1 MAEKIQ
7 QYREKITSYIKASSK
22 RKKVFMSV
30 GAAVFVLLIAF
41 FIMNMARVEYVVFN
55 RGLSPQESG
64 EITAKLDELGIN
76 WKVEQNASTILI
88 AKNQIDEARM
98 KLAMAGFSGPKTL
111 TYLDISDKMSF
122 TMSAETKNKLFL
134 QAQQSSI
141 ENSLASIDD
150 IEKAKVIINVK
161 ESSTFLNLEED
172 VSSASVIINMKT
184 GKTLSSDQIQG
195 VVSFVATAVKGLEE
209 ENITLIDQN
218 GVRLNRASSGD
229 GEGNYSSGSQ
239 DELKVGIEK
248 RLDSSLTEFLEQIY
262 GYGRVKVKTGVK
274 LFFDSEVTESEIF
287 NTPVEGAEEGLL
299 RSVNELKENVVGGN
313 QQGGVPGTDSN
324 TTETPQFPT
333 SNSGTEAGYAK
344 SQQILN
350 YELNRVASRLEKA
363 KGQILD
369 ISVAIIID
377 KKSLKDEIL
386 SDADSKKIVELVK
399 AAAGFDETR
408 NVEVVAQDFFRE
420 NEVPLETPPSTVLGL
435 PLWLFGLMVGLVLL
449 VIAVAF
455 LLLKRRKKETEVAV
469 EEIEMEQQELEE
481 IQADFDDKSSPKYQ
495 IEKFI
500 DSRPE
505 IVAQLLRSWM
515 NDNE

>member
-1 MAEKIQ
+1 MAERIQ
-7 QYREKITSYIKASSK
+7 RVRERIKTYVKASSK
-22 RKKVFMSV
+22 RTKVFMIV
-30 GAAVFVLLIAF
+30 GAVLFVLLIAF
-41 FIMNMARVEYVVFN
+41 FIMSMTRVEYVVFN

-64 EITAKLDELGIN
+64 EITSKLDELGIK
-76 WKVEQNASTILI
+76 WRVEQNASTILI

-98 KLAMAGFSGPKTL
+98 KLAMAGFSNSKTL
-111 TYLDISDKMSF
+111 SYLDISEKMSF

-134 QAQQSSI
+134 QSLQESI
-141 ENSLASIDD
+141 ENSLQSIED

-172 VSSASVIINMKT
+172 VSSASVIINLKP
-184 GKTLSSDQIQG
+184 GKNLSSDQIQG
-195 VVSFVATAVKGLEE
+195 VVSFVTTAVKGLDEN
-209 ENITLIDQN
+209 NITLIDQN
-218 GVRLNRASSGD
+218 GVRLNRASL
-229 GEGNYSSGSQ
+229 GEDEHSSGSQ

-262 GYGRVKVKTGVK
+262 GVGRVRVKTGVK
-274 LFFDSEVTESEIF
+274 LFFDSEVTESEVF
-287 NTPVEGAEEGLL
+287 NTPVEGAEEGLI
-299 RSVNELKENVVGGN
+299 RSVNELKENVVGGA
-313 QQGGVPGTDSN
+313 QQGGAPGTDSN

-333 SNSGTEAGYAK
+333 SSSGSESGYSK

-369 ISVAIIID
+369 ISIAIIID
-377 KKSLKDEIL
+377 KKSLKDETL

-399 AAAGFDETR
+399 AAAGFDETK
-408 NVEVVAQDFFRE
+408 NVQVIAQDFFRE
-420 NEVPLETPPSTVLGL
+420 NEVPLEVKESTVLGL
-435 PLWLFGLMVGLVLL
+435 PLWLFGLMLGVV
-449 VIAVAF
+449 VIVIIAAL

>member
-7 QYREKITSYIKASSK
+7 QLREKLTTYIKASSK
-22 RKKVFMSV
+22 RTKVFMGV
-30 GAAVFVLLIAF
+30 GAVLFVLLIAF
-41 FIMNMARVEYVVFN
+41 FIMNMTKVEYVVFN
-55 RGLSPQESG
+55 RGLSPEESG
-64 EITAKLDELGIN
+64 EITAKLDELGIS
-76 WKVEQNASTILI
+76 WKVEQSASTILI

-98 KLAMAGFSGPKTL
+98 KLALAGFSGPKTL

-141 ENSLASIDD
+141 ENSLMSIDD

-172 VSSASVIINMKT
+172 VSSASVIINMKQ
-184 GKTLSSDQIQG
+184 GKNLSTDQIQG

-218 GVRLNRASSGD
+218 GVRLNRAAGD
-229 GEGNYSSGSQ
+229 DGDFSSGSQ

-262 GYGRVKVKTGVK
+262 GYGKVRVKTGVK
-274 LFFDSEVTESEIF
+274 LFFDSEVTETETF
-287 NTPVEGAEEGLL
+287 KTPVEGAEEGLL
-299 RSVNELKENVVGGN
+299 RSVNELKENVVGGS
-313 QQGGVPGTDSN
+313 QVGGAPGTDSN

-333 SNSGTEAGYAK
+333 SNSSTDAGYAK
-344 SQQILN
+344 SQKILN

-369 ISVAIIID
+369 ISIAIIID
-377 KKSLKDEIL
+377 KKSLKDETL

-399 AAAGFDETR
+399 AAAGFDETK
-408 NVEVVAQDFFRE
+408 NVEVIAQDFFQE
-420 NEVPLETPPSTVLGL
+420 SEVPLETPPSTILGL
-435 PLWLFGLMVGLVLL
+435 SLPMFGAM
-449 VIAVAF
+449 IAVVVIVILAAF
-455 LLLKRRKKETEVAV
+455 LILKRRKKETEVAV

>member
-1 MAEKIQ
+1 MAERIQ
-7 QYREKITSYIKASSK
+7 QIREKITTYIKASSK
-22 RKKVFMSV
+22 RAKVFMIV
-30 GAAVFVLLIAF
+30 GAVLFVLLIAF
-41 FIMNMARVEYVVFN
+41 FILNMTKVEYVVFN
-55 RGLSPQESG
+55 RGLSPEESG
-64 EITAKLDELGIN
+64 EITAKLDELGIS

-88 AKNQIDEARM
+88 AKSQIDEARM
-98 KLAMAGFSGPKTL
+98 KLALSGFSGPKTL

-141 ENSLASIDD
+141 ENSLMSIED

-172 VSSASVIINMKT
+172 VSSASVIISLKS
-184 GKTLSSDQIQG
+184 GKTLSGDQIQG
-195 VVSFVATAVKGLEE
+195 IVSFVATAVKGLEE

-218 GVRLNRASSGD
+218 GVRLNRVSGSE
-229 GEGNYSSGSQ
+229 GEYSSGSQ

-248 RLDSSLTEFLEQIY
+248 RLDASLTEFLEQIY
-262 GYGRVKVKTGVK
+262 GYGRVRVKTGVK

-287 NTPVEGAEEGLL
+287 KTPIEGAQEGLL
-299 RSVNELKENVVGGN
+299 RSVNELKENVVGGA
-313 QQGGVPGTDSN
+313 QVGGAPGTDSN

-333 SNSGTEAGYAK
+333 TSSNSDSGYSK

-369 ISVAIIID
+369 ISIAIIID
-377 KKSLKDEIL
+377 KKSLKDETL
-386 SDADSKKIVELVK
+386 TDADSKKIVELVK
-399 AAAGFDETR
+399 AAAGFEETK
-408 NVEVVAQDFFRE
+408 NVQVIAQDFFKE
-420 NEVPLETPPSTVLGL
+420 NEVPLETPQNTILGL
-435 PLWLFGLMVGLVLL
+435 PLWLFGVM
-449 VIAVAF
+449 IAVILIVIIAAI
-455 LLLKRRKKETEVAV
+455 LLLRRRKKETEVAV